1 MSSRCPSTI
10 QEVSIAVTHSAIQ
23 HTMGPHAES
32 SKATNA
38 LLVNDPASNS
48 DQKAPRAGGIEP
60 VTYAVHEHSEPLK
73 EDVTHQGEVATQ
85 LADLGGIA
93 SGSQPARTANSP
105 VGSDNK
111 PETTTPN
118 LNSPDV
124 PAGTKRRGKKK
135 GKPEKATKEPATAK
149 KKKNPSGKEI
159 RPVKTVAKT
168 RSPSLKDPQPTKRP
182 GQSAPVKAPPDQT
195 TRHSDARRG
204 KWRST
209 QSGHV

>member
-1 MSSRCPSTI
+1 M
-10 QEVSIAVTHSAIQ
+10 THSAIQ

-93 SGSQPARTANSP
+93 SGSQPARIANDP
-105 VGSDNK
+105 VGSGNK
-111 PETTTPN
+111 PDTHSAQAQSEP
-118 LNSPDV
+118 PKDD
-124 PAGTKRRGKKK
+124 
-135 GKPEKATKEPATAK
+135 ATQQGE
-149 KKKNPSGKEI
+149 
-159 RPVKTVAKT
+159 VKTHSSDQGANVT
-168 RSPSLKDPQPTKRP
+168 SL
-182 GQSAPVKAPPDQT
+182 
-195 TRHSDARRG
+195 
-204 KWRST
+204 
-209 QSGHV
+209 